1 MEIPFITTED
11 TEKNTPTM
19 EIPFIRGILRVQC
32 PCIGI
37 GRVRMKAIILS
48 AGQGK
53 RLLPLTADIPK
64 CSILLGRKTILEWQI
79 DVIKKCGIED
89 VVVVLGYQAGKVE
102 QHLEERYGK
111 GCVRTVFNPF
121 YAVSDNLGTCWIVR
135 GEMNEDFL
143 LLNGD
148 TLFTPS
154 ILQRVLESP
163 PHPITVTVNVKDR
176 YDEDDMKVGLEG
188 ERLVRIGK
196 DIHRERVQAESIGM
210 LLFRGEGPSIFS
222 RAVEDAMRMPEGTRR
237 WYLSVIDALARRMP
251 VWSCSITGL
260 PWVEIDVPED
270 LKQAEL
276 VIREIDLDA

>member
-1 MEIPFITTED
+1 
-11 TEKNTPTM
+11 
-19 EIPFIRGILRVQC
+19 
-32 PCIGI
+32 
-37 GRVRMKAIILS
+37 MKAIILS

-79 DVIKKCGIED
+79 DVIRKCGIED
-89 VVVVLGYQAGKVE
+89 VIVVLGYQAEKVE
-102 QHLEERYGK
+102 QLLEERYGK
-111 GCVRTVFNPF
+111 GRVRTVFNPF

-148 TLFTPS
+148 TLFTPT
-154 ILQRVLESP
+154 ILRKVLESP
-163 PHPITVTVNVKDR
+163 PHPITVTVNVKDA

-188 ERLVRIGK
+188 DRLVRIGK
-196 DIHRERVQAESIGM
+196 DIPVEQVQAESIGM
-210 LLFRGEGPSIFS
+210 LLFRGEGPSIFA

-276 VIREIDLDA
+276 VIREIDLSM

>member
-1 MEIPFITTED
+1 
-11 TEKNTPTM
+11 
-19 EIPFIRGILRVQC
+19 
-32 PCIGI
+32 
-37 GRVRMKAIILS
+37 MKAIILS

-79 DVIKKCGIED
+79 DVIRRCGIED

-102 QHLEERYGK
+102 QLLEKRYGK
-111 GCVRTVFNPF
+111 GSVRTVFNPF

-148 TLFTPS
+148 TLFTPT
-154 ILQRVLESP
+154 ILRKVLESP
-163 PHPITVTVNVKDR
+163 PHPITVTVNVKDA
-176 YDEDDMKVGLEG
+176 YDEDDMKVSLEG
-188 ERLVRIGK
+188 DRLVRIGK
-196 DIHRERVQAESIGM
+196 DIPAEQVQAESIGM
-210 LLFRGEGPSIFS
+210 ILFRGEGPSIFV

-276 VIREIDLDA
+276 VIREIDLSM